1 MNKIPVFPITGTQIA
16 YLHLCQRKL
25 WLFANGIEMEHSSE
39 LVAQGRLIGET
50 SYPQRAEKWQEL
62 AVAGIKIDH
71 YDPKHGIVREVK
83 KSRKREDAH
92 IAQLKYYLYVLE
104 QHGIKIS
111 HGVLEYPK
119 LRQTDQVWL
128 SDADRAA
135 IPQWETKVREIIAL
149 PGCPVLVK
157 KKICK
162 KCAYYELCYI
172 GEI

>member
-1 MNKIPVFPITGTQIA
+1 MNITGTQIA
-16 YLHLCQRKL
+16 YLHLCHRKL
-25 WLFANGIEMEHSSE
+25 WLFANGLEMEHSSE
-39 LVAQGRLIGET
+39 LVAEGRLIGET
-50 SYPQRAEKWQEL
+50 SYAQRPEKWQEI

-71 YDPKHGIVREVK
+71 YDSKNGIVREVK
-83 KSRKREDAH
+83 KSRKRDDAH

-119 LRQTDQVWL
+119 LRQTDEVWL
-128 SDADRAA
+128 SEEDRAN
-135 IPQWETKVREIIAL
+135 IPLWEKQVREIVDL
-149 PGCPVLVK
+149 PECPVLIK

-162 KCAYYELCYI
+162 KCAYHELCYI